1 MIKRSNVCELGVGG
15 LHSHH
20 YAIAA
25 PRFTLPKGQE
35 AGTAHLIFP
44 MAQSPPLNSTQVII
58 PQPAAGHER
67 KILPVIMA
75 GGAGTRLWPL
85 STSGRPKQFEAL
97 IGPRSS
103 FEEAILR
110 TNDPTLFLPPVI
122 ITTEASAVVARTQA
136 RRAGVSATFIVEP
149 SGRDSAAAMAVAA
162 CYAARFSPETI
173 VLALAAD
180 HHIGDVS
187 GFIQSVREGLH
198 AAATGSIV
206 LFGIAPTGPS
216 TAFGY
221 IRREPG
227 SSRVA
232 AFVEKPDIE
241 TAARY
246 VADGYLWNSGN
257 VLFRADRMLSEL
269 QRLAPGVL
277 GPAREALDK
286 AGPTPGGLL
295 LDATSLAT
303 APAIS
308 IDIAVME
315 KAENVV
321 AIEGRFDWS
330 DIGSLASL
338 WQTLPHDFAGN
349 AIAGEGHAMESAGN
363 LILAAD
369 IRIIAAGVSNH
380 VIVAGDNA
388 VLVFP
393 RQNPPDMRDITARF
407 AQPSVPPFPRPVA
420 SLESNSSAFETI
432 PLVDPTGFREYDA
445 RWWLGPG
452 TPQLNL
458 VGAEAV
464 GLGLGTLL
472 AGRGCRHIVTGHD
485 FRSYSQAIKLA
496 VSRGLMSAGLTVHDI
511 GLAITPMAYFAQFE
525 LKVPAV
531 AMITASHNENGW
543 TGIKM
548 GAGPPTT
555 FGPEDMAE
563 LKSTV
568 LDGAFIQ
575 RIGGAIRYNSD
586 MRSNYIAALTARPP
600 FARKLRAVVAT
611 GNGTAG
617 AFAPEILARLGVD
630 VIPLHTGLDHGFPH
644 YNPNPEDF
652 RMLDD
657 IARAVTQSGAD
668 IGLGFDG
675 DGDRCGV
682 VDNEGQVI
690 FADKVGLLIARDLS
704 TRHPGARFVVDAKST
719 SLFHTDTVL
728 MANGASTD
736 YFKTGHSHIKR
747 RVQQLG
753 AIAAFEKSGH
763 FVFNTPLGRGYDD
776 GMAAAIA
783 ILDLL
788 DRAPRYTMAE
798 LYRTLPQTWISPT
811 LSAACADL
819 LKDGVVARLTSRLQ
833 SLTTLA
839 NQPIVNRNTIN
850 GIRVTVAD
858 GTWGL
863 IRASS
868 NKPELVIVVES
879 PVSEA
884 RQCQMLK
891 SLDSLLREYP
901 EVGALDQV
909 F

>member
-1 MIKRSNVCELGVGG
+1 M
-15 LHSHH
+15 
-20 YAIAA
+20 
-25 PRFTLPKGQE
+25 
-35 AGTAHLIFP
+35 FP
-44 MAQSPPLNSTQVII
+44 MAQSPPLNPFQITIV
-58 PQPAAGHER
+58 QPAAGRER

-85 STSGRPKQFEAL
+85 STPARPKQFEAL

-103 FEEAILR
+103 FEEAVLR
-110 TNDPTLFLPPVI
+110 TSDPTLFLPPVI
-122 ITTEASAVVARTQA
+122 ITAETSAAVARIQA
-136 RRAGVSATFIVEP
+136 CRLGVAATFIVEP
-149 SGRDSAAAMAVAA
+149 SGRDSAAAIAVAA
-162 CYAARFSPETI
+162 CYAARSSPETL

-180 HHIGDVS
+180 HHIGDVP
-187 GFIQSVREGLH
+187 GFIQSVREGLDT
-198 AAATGSIV
+198 AATGSIV
-206 LFGIAPTGPS
+206 LFAITPTGPS

-232 AFVEKPDIE
+232 AFVEKPDVE

-246 VADGYLWNSGN
+246 IADGYLWNSGN
-257 VLFRADRMLSEL
+257 VLFRADRMLSDL
-269 QRLAPGVL
+269 RRLAPDVL

-286 AGPTPGGLL
+286 ACPAPGGLL
-295 LDATSLAT
+295 LDAASLAM

-308 IDIAVME
+308 IDYAVIE
-315 KAENVV
+315 KAENIV

-338 WQTLPHDFAGN
+338 WQTLPQDSAGN
-349 AIAGEGHAMESAGN
+349 AIAGDGHAVESNGN
-363 LILAAD
+363 LIHASD
-369 IRIIAAGVSNH
+369 TRIIAAGVSDH
-380 VIVAGDNA
+380 VIVADDNT

-393 RQNPPDMRDITARF
+393 RHNPPDMRGITARF
-407 AQPSVPPFPRPVA
+407 AQASVPPFPRPVA
-420 SLESNSSAFETI
+420 NLEPNSSAFETI
-432 PLVDPTGFREYDA
+432 PLVGPTGFREYDA

-452 TPQLNL
+452 APQLNL

-472 AGRGCRHIVTGHD
+472 ASRGRRHIVTGHD
-485 FRSYSQAIKLA
+485 YRSYSQAIKLA

-548 GAGPPTT
+548 GAAPPVT
-555 FGPEDMAE
+555 FSPEDMAE
-563 LKSTV
+563 LKSIV
-568 LDGAFIQ
+568 LDGAFTQ
-575 RIGGAIRYNSD
+575 RAGGAIRYEVN
-586 MRSNYIAALTARPP
+586 MRRNYISALTARPP
-600 FARKLRAVVAT
+600 FTRKLRAVVAT
-611 GNGTAG
+611 GNGTVG
-617 AFAPEILARLGVD
+617 DFAPEILKHLGVE

-644 YNPNPEDF
+644 YEPNPEDF

-682 VDNEGQVI
+682 VDNEGQAI

-704 TRHPGARFVVDAKST
+704 NRHPNARFVVDIKAT
-719 SLFHTDTVL
+719 SLYTADAVL

-747 RVQQLG
+747 RVQELG
-753 AIAAFEKSGH
+753 ALAAFEKSGH
-763 FVFNTPLGRGYDD
+763 FVFNTPFGRGYDD

-783 ILDLL
+783 ILDML
-788 DRAPRYTMAE
+788 DRVPQHTMAE

-811 LSAACADL
+811 LSVACADP
-819 LKDGVVARLTSRLQ
+819 LKYDVVARLASGLQ
-833 SLTTLA
+833 SLSTLA
-839 NQPIVNRNTIN
+839 GQPIVNRNTIN

-868 NKPELVIVVES
+868 NKPALVIVAES

-884 RQCQMLK
+884 RQRQMLK

-901 EVGALDQV
+901 EVGALDHIS
-909 F
+909 